1 MYIRLINVVIRY
13 NEACNTLGSDQRHTQ
28 MSWWG
33 KRSHA
38 NPEKMIALSTT
49 STTFTWIVMPNS
61 HEFAHQVH
69 AKHRLQTPL
78 SNSRVGKCRKICLLV
93 RIVQDIGILPILWL
107 KNYFAKTICLFVCNE
122 HTTIINRRVQSKCAP
137 QKGSTAITTSR
148 QVTSTYC
155 TQQTASAYSS
165 RWSLDAGATTS
176 IINRRVQSKC
186 APQKSSPAITTSR
199 QVTSAYCTQQT
210 ASAFSSR

>member
-1 MYIRLINVVIRY
+1 MSVVFMLVTCAGRIV
-13 NEACNTLGSDQRHTQ
+13 
-28 MSWWG
+28 
-33 KRSHA
+33 
-38 NPEKMIALSTT
+38 
-49 STTFTWIVMPNS
+49 WIVRKIQDSGPQCLCTQRMAIS
-61 HEFAHQVH
+61 CCTHRHSFHHIHVFKDIA
-69 AKHRLQTPL
+69 HRLQTPL
-78 SNSRVGKCRKICLLV
+78 SNSHVGGCRKICLLV

-137 QKGSTAITTSR
+137 QKGSTAITISR